1 MVSVELR
8 LLTAMCYTGDF
19 SPIVTG
25 DVTEEH
31 FLTDQGKAVYL
42 FIANY
47 RSTTDGVARHP
58 SLTIVRNRF
67 KEVPLPDPDPAD
79 SVAALAHEVMLDK
92 IRKDTEVLSHNLEI
106 VSKQVD
112 PLPELQ
118 KAASQLK
125 RITEA
130 ATKSKHMSLGVSI
143 QDILAEYDS
152 GNILPDGV
160 PWPWKSM
167 TEATRGLHRKEMV
180 VIAGRPK
187 SRKTFLATHVAATA
201 MKAYNQRVLFFT
213 PEMPPRQVMLRVIAD
228 LAEVRYTE
236 FKNATLDELEVHRLV
251 AVAQKYGRMTN
262 ESDEQYS
269 FRMGGDHGPRFDVI
283 QSTGKTVSWMQSKI
297 DMYEPTLVVSDS
309 LYRQVPDG
317 GRKNDSDWKQVAAV
331 SRAVKDM
338 FMESNVIGI
347 ATHQM
352 NREADARV
360 GSLSNLGL
368 SDAFGQD
375 ADLILRIITGK
386 VGGADTSAI
395 VVLGGRE
402 VPFDGLMINNK
413 PSFDYSEISV
423 ITNKKQV
430 EALFER
436 DDEDPDEDDDDGG
449 GTPVPRKKVKKV
461 KKRPD
466 SDLDEDLPNPE
477 ANLRTSG
484 ALTDAQRDDRDRA

>member
-1 MVSVELR
+1 
-8 LLTAMCYTGDF
+8 MCYTGDF
-19 SPIVTG
+19 TPIISG
-25 DVTEEH
+25 DIGEEH
-31 FLTDQGKAVYL
+31 FQTDQGKAVFL
-42 FIANY
+42 FISNY
-47 RSTTDGVARHP
+47 RTSTDGAARHP
-58 SLTIVRNRF
+58 SLVIVRNRF

-79 SVAALAHEVMLDK
+79 TVSALTHEVLLEK
-92 IRKDTEVLSHNLEI
+92 VRSETAQLSANLEI

-112 PLPELQ
+112 PLPDLQ
-118 KAASQLK
+118 KAASVLK

-130 ATKSKHMSLGVSI
+130 ATKSKHISLDGSV
-143 QDILAEYDS
+143 QEILLEYDA
-152 GNILPDGV
+152 GNILPEGV

-251 AVAQKYGRMTN
+251 QIAKKYGRITN
-262 ESDEQYS
+262 ETDEQYS
-269 FRMGGDHGPRFDVI
+269 FRMAPTGGKAPSFDIV
-283 QSTGKTVSWMQSKI
+283 QSTGKSISWMQSKI
-297 DMYEPTLVVSDS
+297 DMYEPDIVVCDS

-317 GRKNDSDWKQVAAV
+317 GRKNDADWKQVSAL
-331 SRAVKDM
+331 SRATKDL
-338 FMESNVIGI
+338 FMEANVMGI

-352 NREADARV
+352 NRGADAQV

-368 SDAFGQD
+368 TDSFGQD
-375 ADLILRIITGK
+375 ADLILRVITGK
-386 VGGADTSAI
+386 IGGVDTSAV

-413 PSFDYSEISV
+413 PSFDFSEISL

-430 EALFER
+430 EALFEK
-436 DDEDPDEDDDDGG
+436 DDEDDADEADGG
-449 GTPVPRKKVKKV
+449 GTSIPHRKKKKAA
-461 KKRPD
+461 KPARPS
-466 SDLDEDLPNPE
+466 SDMDDDLPDPE
-477 ANLRTSG
+477 KSLRT
-484 ALTDAQRDDRDRA
+484 